1 MKTTKL
7 TYQFKKE
14 APNQMIEELATL
26 YTVEFVPENK
36 VMQMLDLSI
45 NTLKNW
51 YNMGL
56 GRYKIDGKF
65 YVKKSEL
72 NGFIEKFR
80 VQREEVQHVKL
91 AL

>member
-14 APNQMIEELATL
+14 APNQMIQELATL
-26 YTVEFVPENK
+26 YTVEFMPESK
-36 VMQMLDLSI
+36 IMQMLDLSI

-51 YNMGL
+51 YGMGL

-72 NGFIEKFR
+72 NGFIGMFR
-80 VQREEVQHVKL
+80 VQKEEVQHVKL

>member
-1 MKTTKL
+1 MGTTKL

-26 YTVEFVPENK
+26 YTVEFVPESK

-72 NGFIEKFR
+72 NGFIEMFR